1 MELTKNSLI
10 TLLKDRILPIGF
22 LIILLLTIG
31 VSWINY
37 RMDNSTNEYMLSF
50 EEVAGSFDAVIVLG
64 AKVYANGALGAIV
77 RDRADM
83 GIRLYKTGKAKKIL
97 VSADNGR
104 SDYNETKAIYQY
116 LIDNQIPPID
126 IFLDFAGFDTYD
138 SMYRAKYN
146 FQVKTLLIA
155 NHLNY
160 CARSVYLSRSL
171 GIDAYCVTM
180 AKLDSMRPVAGFI
193 NREKLAKV
201 KARLDIKFSSKAY
214 FATDDVYPITG
225 PGNAGEFY

>member
-1 MELTKNSLI
+1 MKLTKHAIL

-22 LIILLLTIG
+22 LVFLILTIG

-37 RMDNSTNEYMLSF
+37 RMDSSTNEYMLSF

-64 AKVYANGALGAIV
+64 AKVYANGALGGIV

-83 GIRLYKTGKAKKIL
+83 AIRLYKTGKVKKIL
-97 VSADNGR
+97 VSADNGTAN
-104 SDYNETKAIYQY
+104 YNETKAIYQY
-116 LIDNQIPPID
+116 LIDNQIPKID

-138 SMYRAKYN
+138 SMYRAKNN
-146 FQVKTLLIA
+146 FQVETLLIP

-160 CARSVYLSRSL
+160 CARSVYISRSL

-180 AKLDSMRPVAGFI
+180 AKLTSLRTISGLD
-193 NREKLAKV
+193 REKLATI
-201 KARLDIKFSSKAY
+201 KARLNIKFSSKAY
-214 FATDDVYPITG
+214 FATDDLYPISG
-225 PGNAGEFY
+225 PGNAGDFY

>member
-1 MELTKNSLI
+1 
-10 TLLKDRILPIGF
+10 
-22 LIILLLTIG
+22 
-31 VSWINY
+31 
-37 RMDNSTNEYMLSF
+37 
-50 EEVAGSFDAVIVLG
+50 
-64 AKVYANGALGAIV
+64 
-77 RDRADM
+77 M

-171 GIDAYCVTM
+171 GMDAYCVTM
-180 AKLDSMRPVAGFI
+180 AKLTSPRSLGGFY
-193 NREKLAKV
+193 REKFAKV
-201 KARLDIKFSSKAY
+201 KARLNIKLSSKAY

-225 PGNAGEFY
+225 PGNASEFY

>member
-1 MELTKNSLI
+1 MKLTKQSII

-22 LIILLLTIG
+22 LVFLIITIC

-37 RMDNSTNEYMLSF
+37 RMDRSTNEYMLSF

-64 AKVYANGALGAIV
+64 AKVYANGALGGIV

-83 GIRLYKTGKAKKIL
+83 AIRLYKTGKVKKIL
-97 VSADNGR
+97 VSADNGTAN
-104 SDYNETKAIYQY
+104 YNETKAIYQY
-116 LIDNQIPPID
+116 LIDNQIPKID

-138 SMYRAKYN
+138 SMYRAKNN
-146 FQVKTLLIA
+146 FQVETLLIP

-160 CARSVYLSRSL
+160 CAWSVYISRSL

-180 AKLDSMRPVAGFI
+180 AKLTSLRTISGLD
-193 NREKLAKV
+193 REKLATI
-201 KARLDIKFSSKAY
+201 KARLNIKFSSKAY
-214 FATDDVYPITG
+214 FATDDLYPISG
-225 PGNAGEFY
+225 PGNAGDFY

>member
-1 MELTKNSLI
+1 MKLTKQSII

-22 LIILLLTIG
+22 LVFLILTIC

-37 RMDNSTNEYMLSF
+37 RMDRSTNEYMLSF

-64 AKVYANGALGAIV
+64 AKVYANGALGGIV

-83 GIRLYKTGKAKKIL
+83 GIRLYKTGRVKKIL
-97 VSADNGR
+97 VSADN
-104 SDYNETKAIYQY
+104 STTNYNETKAIYQY
-116 LIDNQIPPID
+116 LIDNQIPKKD

-146 FQVKTLLIA
+146 FQVETLLIA

-160 CARSVYLSRSL
+160 CPRSVYISRSL
-171 GIDAYCVTM
+171 
-180 AKLDSMRPVAGFI
+180 
-193 NREKLAKV
+193 
-201 KARLDIKFSSKAY
+201 
-214 FATDDVYPITG
+214 
-225 PGNAGEFY
+225 